1 MKLGF
6 TDTDSFMY
14 LLPCETNIYSKLQE
28 LDVGR
33 LWMDF
38 SNYPPSH
45 PQYSAVNHLIPG
57 KFKDEGAG
65 SPFSEGVFLRAK
77 MYSIRNIKSCLNKT
91 TAKDISRSAK
101 ERYLKHINYVKT
113 VQSPTVV
120 SKLDIHRIVHSNH
133 TLYTVKQTKSG
144 LSAFNDKINIIKNN
158 DEFIAHSFG
167 YSP

>member
-65 SPFSEGVFLRAK
+65 SAFSEGVFLRAK
-77 MYSIRNIKSCLNKT
+77 MYSILNIKSCLNKT
-91 TAKDISRSAK
+91 TAKGISKSAK
-101 ERYLKHINYVKT
+101 EQNLKHISYVK
-113 VQSPTVV
+113 
-120 SKLDIHRIVHSNH
+120 L
-133 TLYTVKQTKSG
+133 
-144 LSAFNDKINIIKNN
+144 
-158 DEFIAHSFG
+158 
-167 YSP
+167 